1 MQILFIPKPLA
12 IIICFILWP
21 VLQIGA
27 AVVCHKLPERFLSYS
42 SSFYRSH
49 GWEKGGEIYRRIFRV
64 HKWKRLLPDSADFI
78 KGSYRKKS
86 LDGITKE
93 SLKKH
98 LLESCRAEMTH
109 WLAIPFFWVFGLFS
123 PPRVILYMLIYAI
136 AVNLPCIITLR
147 YNRPR
152 IVKLLYRME
161 HHRGTKAERQ
171 NEMERF

>member
-1 MQILFIPKPLA
+1 MQILFIPKLLA
-12 IIICFILWP
+12 IILCFILWP

-27 AVVCHKLPERFLSYS
+27 AVLCHNLPERFLSYS
-42 SSFYRSH
+42 SPFYRSY
-49 GWEKGGEIYRRIFRV
+49 GWEKGGEIYRQIFRV

-78 KGSYRKKS
+78 KGGYRKKS
-86 LDGITKE
+86 MEVISKE

-123 PPRVILYMLIYAI
+123 PLRVIIYMLIYAI

-152 IVKLLYRME
+152 IVKLLDKLE
-161 HHRGTKAERQ
+161 HHRGMKT
-171 NEMERF
+171 